1 MTSESVD
8 QKMNKEKIFN
18 LSKKKEKRG
27 KTTTIKIT
35 TNRTHNTQWQK

>member
-18 LSKKKEKRG
+18 LSKKKRREK
-27 KTTTIKIT
+27 KP
-35 TNRTHNTQWQK
+35 Q